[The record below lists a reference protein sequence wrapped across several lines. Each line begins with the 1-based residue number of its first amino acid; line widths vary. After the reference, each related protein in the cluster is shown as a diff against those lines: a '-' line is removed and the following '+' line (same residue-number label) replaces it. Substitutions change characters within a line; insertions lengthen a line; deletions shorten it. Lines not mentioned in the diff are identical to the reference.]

1 MTLDRAH
8 ITFAWYAGK
17 RTEEIDTTVL
27 TYQESEHQISLQNH
41 QQNQQQSV
49 QSGPEMWTETEAT
62 SKGHAQEQMMQTRL
76 P

>member
-27 TYQESEHQISLQNH
+27 TYQESEHQIS
-41 QQNQQQSV
+41 
-49 QSGPEMWTETEAT
+49 
-62 SKGHAQEQMMQTRL
+62 
-76 P
+76 